1 MAVAEKP
8 ARATVARGRTVTV
21 DGKNFGPGEEV
32 SLPADEIKQLRI
44 SGHLTTPGVVEPP
57 RGDGP
62 VFSPEDGPTVTV
74 T

>member
-1 MAVAEKP
+1 MAAAEKP
-8 ARATVARGRTVTV
+8 ARATVARGRTVTI

-32 SLPADEIKQLRI
+32 SLPADEIKQLRA
-44 SGHLTTPGVVEPP
+44 SGHLATPGVVEAP

-62 VFSPEDGPTVTV
+62 VFSPDDGPTVTV